1 MITIRSTVL
10 AVAALGVA
18 ATGGAMTG
26 KAWAAT
32 ELVHGAWPP
41 APTYMNAVTLPKA
54 FKAIEEETKG
64 EIKWKLVPG
73 GQLADP
79 KSTFQAVQEGLMA
92 AGLGI
97 STYVPNLVPSLN
109 TIYSTIVFHGD
120 VIPASG
126 AAVETLTLNCPSCI
140 AEFRKI
146 NAVPL
151 AGWTSAQY
159 YLQCTTPV
167 AKLDDLKGKRIR
179 GTGGNNAL
187 WQMAGAVPIAATLP
201 EAVTLLQRG
210 GMDCQHGVMSWLKT
224 FGYADFAKYVTD
236 YPLGLTGPAIGMMMN
251 RDVWNKFT
259 PAQKQV
265 HLKQAAYISAAQAI
279 GEFTID
285 NEKHF
290 KEVQDTKGVKLIK
303 PADPQA
309 FADLVAKF
317 DKLQRD
323 QIIADQKKFGV
334 ADPGAII
341 DSYKKNLVKWQGLTK
356 DVGRDID
363 KFSDLIWR
371 EIYSKVDPSKL

>member
-1 MITIRSTVL
+1 MTTIRRVAL
-10 AVAALGVA
+10 AATAIVIA
-18 ATGGAMTG
+18 ATGGAR
-26 KAWAAT
+26 AAT

-79 KSTFQAVQEGLMA
+79 KSTFQAVQDGLMA

-109 TIYSTIVFHGD
+109 TIYSTIIFDGD

-126 AAVETLTLNCPSCI
+126 AAMETLTLNCPSCI
-140 AEFRKI
+140 EEFKKI
-146 NAVPL
+146 NSVPL

-167 AKLDDLKGKRIR
+167 AKLEDLKGKRIR

-224 FGYADFAKYVTD
+224 FGYADFAKNVTD
-236 YPLGLTGPAIGMMMN
+236 YPLGLTGPAIGMMLN

-279 GEFTID
+279 GEFTLD

-303 PADPQA
+303 PSDPQA
-309 FADLVAKF
+309 FAELVAKF
-317 DKLQRD
+317 DKVQRD
-323 QIIADQKKFGV
+323 QIVADQKKFGV

-341 DSYKKNLVKWQGLTK
+341 DNYKKNLVKWQGLTK